1 MELIRTI
8 REKRLASKQQDIEER
23 ALYTIGID
31 DFDNDLYISY
41 NGVPL
46 VPIEKDWTTKEII
59 EKLNLIR
66 QNYVNAMI
74 KGHTFGSYKQ

>member
-23 ALYTIGID
+23 ALYIIGID

-46 VPIEKDWTTKEII
+46 VPIEKGWTTKEII
-59 EKLNLIR
+59 EKLRLIR

-74 KGHTFGSYKQ
+74 KGHTFSSFKQ